1 MGIKYTLLDIACMF
15 MAYAAIGWIWET
27 TYVSFKMGRYTNR
40 GFLRAP
46 IIPIYGFAATTIMIM
61 MSFVE
66 PVLPTEPFLFL
77 VTSIV
82 YIAVVASA
90 WEYVTSFVME
100 WAFKARWWDY
110 SKRAFNLHGRVALG
124 VSAFWGLGGF
134 ALWYFVNTELLS
146 AFRAVP
152 IVVLRSIVAVF
163 YFGVLIDATF
173 TLKELINLRAV
184 VIKMHASIGE
194 VIDEIGDRI
203 DEFEENIEV
212 WMDEIEERVALS
224 RIIEK
229 GKKYA
234 RFYRN
239 YPNATTRKLP
249 LVFNTLREKIK
260 RS

>member
-1 MGIKYTLLDIACMF
+1 MNIKYTLLDIACMF
-15 MAYAAIGWIWET
+15 MAYAALGWVWET
-27 TYVSFKMGRYTNR
+27 TYVSFKTGRYTNR

-61 MSFVE
+61 MSLVE
-66 PVLPTEPFLFL
+66 TVLPTEPFLFMLTSVAYIGL
-77 VTSIV
+77 VAT
-82 YIAVVASA
+82 A
-90 WEYVTSFVME
+90 WEYSTSFIME

-110 SKRAFNLHGRVALG
+110 SQKPFNLYGRVALG

-134 ALWYFVNTELLS
+134 ALWYFMNNELIN

-152 IVVLRSIVAVF
+152 SVLLRTIVSVF
-163 YFGVLIDATF
+163 YFGLLIDATF

-184 VIKMHASIGE
+184 VIKMHLSINE

-203 DEFEENIEV
+203 EEFEENIEG
-212 WMDEIEERVALS
+212 WMDEIEERVALG

-249 LVFNTLREKIK
+249 LIFNTLREKIK
-260 RS
+260 R

>member
-1 MGIKYTLLDIACMF
+1 MGIKYALLDIACMF
-15 MAYAAIGWIWET
+15 IAYAALGWVWET
-27 TYVSFKMGRYTNR
+27 TYVSFKLGRYTNR

-46 IIPIYGFAATTIMIM
+46 IIPIYGFAATTIMLM
-61 MSFVE
+61 MSLVE
-66 PVLPTEPFLFL
+66 SLLPTDPFLFL
-77 VTSIV
+77 VMSV
-82 YIAVVASA
+82 AYIAIVASV
-90 WEYVTSFVME
+90 WEYTTSFVME

-110 SKRAFNLHGRVALG
+110 SKRAFNLHGRIALG

-134 ALWYFVNTELLS
+134 ALWYFVNTELLG

-152 IVVLRSIVAVF
+152 NVILRTIVSIF
-163 YFGVLIDATF
+163 YFGILIDATF

-184 VIKMHASIGE
+184 VIKMQASIGE

-203 DEFEENIEV
+203 EEFEENIDG
-212 WMDEIEERVALS
+212 WMDEIEERVALG

-249 LVFNTLREKIK
+249 LVLNILREKIK
-260 RS
+260 R

>member
-1 MGIKYTLLDIACMF
+1 MGIRYTLLDIACMF

-27 TYVSFKMGRYTNR
+27 TFVSLKMGRYTNR

-61 MSFVE
+61 MSLVE
-66 PVLPTEPFLFL
+66 PVLPTAPFLFL
-77 VTSIV
+77 VTSIA
-82 YIAVVASA
+82 YIAIVASI

-124 VSAFWGLGGF
+124 VSTFWGLGGF
-134 ALWYFVNTELLS
+134 ALWYFVNTEMLS
-146 AFRAVP
+146 VFRAVP
-152 IVVLRSIVAVF
+152 SIILRTLVTIF
-163 YFGVLIDATF
+163 YFGVFIDATF
-173 TLKELINLRAV
+173 TLKELINLRTV
-184 VIKMHASIGE
+184 VIKMHASISE

-203 DEFEENIEV
+203 DDFEENIES
-212 WMDEIEERVALS
+212 WMDEIEERVALG
-224 RIIEK
+224 RIIER

-249 LVFNTLREKIK
+249 LIFNTLRAKLK
-260 RS
+260 R

>member
-15 MAYAAIGWIWET
+15 MAYAAIGWVWET

-152 IVVLRSIVAVF
+152 IVALRSIVAVF

-260 RS
+260 R